1 MSFLNVRQ
9 KETLKLICDTFV
21 PTLQCETGEDE
32 RVFRYCASELG
43 VPGQVEI
50 ALEKASSDAQLSQL
64 KTFLRLLEMRPV
76 NGLTVRIWKSFSEM
90 TLDER
95 TATLYWW
102 ASSPLMMARTAF
114 QGFKRTI
121 LAIFYAMMPDGA
133 ANPTW
138 EGVCYP
144 GPPALSSDIPHKIT
158 PLVVSDSV
166 LKTDV
171 LIIGSGAG
179 GGVVA
184 GELSAAGYEV
194 MVVDK
199 GGYYAEPDFH
209 GREMESSQRLFEKEG
224 LLTTADTSMSV
235 LAGSTLGGGTT
246 INWSASFRTPDNVL
260 EEWAHDYGFSG
271 ATSADYQRSLDA
283 VTLRVNVGTAESIP
297 NRNNAMLEKGCKA
310 LCYHT
315 DVIPRN
321 VIGCEECGY
330 CGYGCPFGA
339 KQGTLK
345 TYLQDAFQR
354 GARIVVNAHVNHI
367 LIRNGI
373 ADGAELTLRDADGG
387 SRQITVR
394 ARVVVVSA
402 GTIHTPAILIRS
414 GLGNGNI
421 GANLHLHP
429 VTVTFGVYDEPV
441 EIWQGVPMSRFS
453 RQFANLDGRG
463 YGVTLECAPAH
474 PGISAAALPWISGR
488 AHKQLMQKLH
498 RMSNIIVLTRDYY
511 GGQVKVDKQGNP
523 VLHYKVHP
531 YDARHLMRG
540 MLESLRIHRAAGAK
554 ELCSPHNAQMLFR
567 EGKDGDFETYL
578 QRVEAAGF
586 RGNAYALFSAHQMS
600 TCRIGGDT
608 ARGAIDPSGETYEVK
623 NLFVADGSV
632 MPTATGVNPMISIMG
647 VSHYIAQQIKAKL

>member
-1 MSFLNVRQ
+1 
-9 KETLKLICDTFV
+9 
-21 PTLQCETGEDE
+21 
-32 RVFRYCASELG
+32 
-43 VPGQVEI
+43 
-50 ALEKASSDAQLSQL
+50 
-64 KTFLRLLEMRPV
+64 
-76 NGLTVRIWKSFSEM
+76 
-90 TLDER
+90 
-95 TATLYWW
+95 
-102 ASSPLMMARTAF
+102 
-114 QGFKRTI
+114 
-121 LAIFYAMMPDGA
+121 
-133 ANPTW
+133 
-138 EGVCYP
+138 
-144 GPPALSSDIPHKIT
+144 
-158 PLVVSDSV
+158 
-166 LKTDV
+166 
-171 LIIGSGAG
+171 
-179 GGVVA
+179 
-184 GELSAAGYEV
+184 
-194 MVVDK
+194 
-199 GGYYAEPDFH
+199 
-209 GREMESSQRLFEKEG
+209 
-224 LLTTADTSMSV
+224 
-235 LAGSTLGGGTT
+235 
-246 INWSASFRTPDNVL
+246 
-260 EEWAHDYGFSG
+260 
-271 ATSADYQRSLDA
+271 
-283 VTLRVNVGTAESIP
+283 
-297 NRNNAMLEKGCKA
+297 
-310 LCYHT
+310 
-315 DVIPRN
+315 
-321 VIGCEECGY
+321 
-330 CGYGCPFGA
+330 
-339 KQGTLK
+339 
-345 TYLQDAFQR
+345 
-354 GARIVVNAHVNHI
+354 
-367 LIRNGI
+367 
-373 ADGAELTLRDADGG
+373 
-387 SRQITVR
+387 
-394 ARVVVVSA
+394 VVSA